1 MAKVSIHRRNLEW
14 WREAGEEPDGARL
27 TEGYNASRLKAG
39 DDGKNV
45 KSITKQYGRVGD
57 GAEDFGKAGVNE
69 KASAKGRKVQEEF
82 DDEMDMDMD
91 DGLEGDAEMDMG
103 MDDMGD
109 LPPDLD
115 DSDDMI
121 DDGEMGAEGAEVAED
136 ITVSIGG
143 QTFKLVPVE
152 GDEGMGDEMDADMGD
167 MGDMGDEG
175 MDDDIDNLEGEEIEA
190 EDDDVTKTMESKKP
204 AKKATK
210 EDVDYDAIL
219 DKAIA
224 EAEIKKEKVAK
235 YRKAMAER
243 KMKEDEIAK
252 GGKANSGTRT
262 CDSSTTLG
270 NEEANVSHL
279 GKDDAF
285 SVAGQARTGAQY
297 TPSASSGKYE
307 AVNKA
312 KMALKKAYKEWK
324 KAQALAEETSPDEA
338 TAPKGTADAI
348 DDDFANLPI
357 AIGADPKVIEKVN
370 KVKARREARKVRE
383 SEEPVQ
389 FPSKE
394 VKQDLEG
401 TMNESFDFA
410 KLIRGDYKKA

>member
-1 MAKVSIHRRNLEW
+1 MAKVNIHRRNLEW
-14 WREAGEEPDGARL
+14 WREAGEEPDGTRL

-103 MDDMGD
+103 DDMGD

-115 DSDDMI
+115 SSDDML
-121 DDGEMGAEGAEVAED
+121 DDGMGAEGAEVAED
-136 ITVSIGG
+136 VTVTIGG
-143 QTFKLVPVE
+143 HFKLVPVE
-152 GDEGMGDEMDADMGD
+152 GGDEGIDDEMGD
-167 MGDMGDEG
+167 MDDMGDESG
-175 MDDDIDNLEGEEIEA
+175 DDIDNLDGEEIEA
-190 EDDDVTKTMESKKP
+190 EDDDVTKTMESKKS

-243 KMKEDEIAK
+243 KMKEEELAK

-270 NEEANVSHL
+270 NEASNVSHL

-312 KMALKKAYKEWK
+312 KLALKKAYKEWQ
-324 KAQALAEETSPDEA
+324 KAKALAEETSPDEA
-338 TAPKGTADAI
+338 SAPKGTADAI

-370 KVKARREARKVRE
+370 KVKARREARAVRE

-394 VKQDLEG
+394 VQKDLEG
-401 TMNESFDFA
+401 SLNESFNFA
-410 KLIRGDYKKA
+410 KLIRGDYKN